1 MPLNIDKKSAS
12 IFFLE
17 DPASD
22 WKNGA
27 SEVMEGFD
35 DDFESRL
42 FEILPVE
49 MSDEML
55 IHLLSGNAV
64 ECRIVLVPKHFE

>member
-1 MPLNIDKKSAS
+1 MPLNIDKKAVS

-17 DPASD
+17 DPVSD
-22 WKNGA
+22 WENVS
-27 SEVMEGFD
+27 SEVMDGFD

-42 FEILPVE
+42 LEILPVE
-49 MSDEML
+49 VSDELL
-55 IHLLSGNAV
+55 IHLLSGNTV

>member
-1 MPLNIDKKSAS
+1 MPLNIDRKAVS

-22 WKNGA
+22 WENGT
-27 SEVMEGFD
+27 SEVLDGFD

-42 FEILPVE
+42 LEILPVE
-49 MSDEML
+49 VSDEML
-55 IHLLSGNAV
+55 IHLPSGNAV